1 MPKKRNRRIASD
13 RERGKKAVTE
23 AGARVISKRLAK
35 PKVRIKIGSELAAF
49 GKRYGG
55 IELDIK
61 RDRSPIEPAIFE

>member
-1 MPKKRNRRIASD
+1 
-13 RERGKKAVTE
+13 
-23 AGARVISKRLAK
+23 VISKRLAK